1 MKTTYR
7 PMEGYKII
15 TSIIKSSGHNACSAL
30 IVLIAEWEPSIY
42 DSCHFDIGRFRAEP
56 TNYERRLH
64 PSDTFAY
71 RGAHNYWFITL
82 RVIHKLKTGAM
93 TNAVRIT
100 AQPTG
105 KAFPD
110 NTEHVNWRVTSE
122 KQWED

>member
-1 MKTTYR
+1 MKRTSR
-7 PMEGYKII
+7 PVKC
-15 TSIIKSSGHNACSAL
+15 TK
-30 IVLIAEWEPSIY
+30 VLGNRGTGTIH
-42 DSCHFDIGRFRAEP
+42 DSCRFDIGRFRAEP

-105 KAFPD
+105 KAFRD
-110 NTEHVNWRVTSE
+110 NTEHVN
-122 KQWED
+122 